1 LSIKSPCL
9 AQGPDMGAISPTL
22 TSAVCAWMG
31 DAHPTLNATAAKAV
45 LTRKDS
51 FQFAMT
57 LFLPIAVF
65 R

>member
-1 LSIKSPCL
+1 
-9 AQGPDMGAISPTL
+9 MGAISPTL

-31 DAHPTLNATAAKAV
+31 DAHPTLNATAAKAA